1 MRNKIGQITFCM
13 LLIGWFTFSVLISRE
28 SSENERKYYAIEKI
42 IINETVGEGI
52 GPNTFFSPKRRY
64 GDCDHLRKPFGS
76 GKSLFCHT
84 NVQTCQ

>member
-1 MRNKIGQITFCM
+1 M
-13 LLIGWFTFSVLISRE
+13 
-28 SSENERKYYAIEKI
+28 
-42 IINETVGEGI
+42 GEGI